1 MAEAHRS
8 DRAGAAGPGM
18 LALLAGGV
26 HALAL
31 APWPLGVLQVLAVA
45 VLAGLV
51 ERAATVRRAAG
62 LGLLF
67 GIGWLAGTF
76 WWLFISM
83 HRYGLMPAWLSAA
96 AVAALATALSL
107 YLALAMA
114 AFARLRCGCA
124 AVDVPLWMAL
134 WLLAELARA
143 QFLTGFPWGAA
154 GYAHV
159 DGPLA
164 ALAPW
169 VGVHGIGAVAA
180 GCGALIARA
189 ACVPSWR
196 ARGAALALLAGVAL
210 LPAGRGPDFTRPSG
224 APLRVTLLQG
234 NVPQDE
240 KFDFAKVPETLT
252 WHLQALAAST
262 ADLVIAPETAI
273 PLLPVQLPPD
283 LWPGLVRH
291 FAAGRTHALIGVPLG
306 DEQQGYTNSVAGFGP
321 GRGDVAAVYRYDKHH
336 LVPFGEFIPW
346 GFRWFVRLMQMPLGD
361 FARGPLT
368 APSLPVGRERIG
380 PNICYEDLFGEELAA
395 RFVDPAAAPTVL
407 ANVSNIGWFGESV
420 AVDQHLQI
428 SRLRTLELQRPMVR
442 ATNTG
447 ATVAIDHRGVVTHAL
462 APHRRGVL
470 EATTQ
475 GREGVTPFAWWAGR
489 FGLWPLW
496 GLGLAGVAALG
507 LTGRRVRRDTAG
519 VSASSPR

>member
-1 MAEAHRS
+1 MRPVAEAHWS
-8 DRAGAAGPGM
+8 GDTGAAWPLV
-18 LALLAGGV
+18 LALLAGGLQ
-26 HALAL
+26 ALAL
-31 APWPLGVLQVLAVA
+31 APWPQGVVQVLAVA
-45 VLAGLV
+45 GLAALV
-51 ERAATVRRAAG
+51 EHATTVRRAAA

-67 GIGWLAGTF
+67 GLGWLGGMF

-96 AVAALATALSL
+96 AVVALAMALSL

-114 AFARLRCGCA
+114 VFARLRSGRA
-124 AVDVPLWMAL
+124 GIDVPLWMAL
-134 WLLAELARA
+134 WLLAELARG
-143 QFLTGFPWGAA
+143 QLLTGFPWGAA

-164 ALAPW
+164 LLAPW
-169 VGVHGIGAVAA
+169 VGVYGIGAVAA
-180 GCGALIARA
+180 GLGALVARA
-189 ACVPSWR
+189 MRPAARQAR
-196 ARGAALALLAGVAL
+196 AAALALLAALVL
-210 LPAGRGPDFTRPSG
+210 LPAWRGPDFTRPSG
-224 APLRVTLLQG
+224 TPLRVTLLQG

-240 KFDFAKVPETLT
+240 KFDFTKVPETLT
-252 WHLQALAAST
+252 WHLQALAASR
-262 ADLVIAPETAI
+262 ADLVVAPETAI

-291 FAAGRTHALIGVPLG
+291 FAAGTTHALIGVPLG
-306 DEQQGYTNSVAGFGP
+306 DEQRGYTNSVAGFGP

-395 RFVDPAAAPTVL
+395 RFVDPAVAPTVL

-475 GREGVTPFAWWAGR
+475 GRDGVTPFAWWAGR

-496 GLGLAGVAALG
+496 GCGLVGVAALG
-507 LTGRRVRRDTAG
+507 LVGRGAAR
-519 VSASSPR
+519 VSASSRR